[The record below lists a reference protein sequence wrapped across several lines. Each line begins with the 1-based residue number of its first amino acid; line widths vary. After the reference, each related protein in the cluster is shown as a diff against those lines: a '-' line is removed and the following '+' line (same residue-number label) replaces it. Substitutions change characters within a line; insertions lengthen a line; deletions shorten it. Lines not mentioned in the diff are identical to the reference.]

1 MGRRTRARRKK
12 LTEVTISNK
21 KFMAIT
27 ITLFI
32 VIALFLLIL
41 IKINKDNIE
50 KVAEDKKTASQHI
63 EEIYKANEKNLQD
76 LKNYKTGQ
84 IIRISAVGDLL
95 CGDNL
100 QKYSEDFSYIFEDV
114 SEYISGADIALATY
128 ETTKTGEFSNAIKNV
143 GIDCVSIAN
152 NRILDDGLKGLTNTK
167 KQLEKIGL
175 KTVGFSDSKPEN
187 RVSIIEKKGV
197 KIAVLAYCYNTEKKG
212 VNVFSE
218 DLAKEDLEYAS
229 KNAAAVVVLMH
240 WENINSTEVTNLQK
254 QQTSFLVENGADVI
268 IGTHPSTIQRM
279 EVVENS
285 KGEKCLIAYSLGDFT
300 TEVDNENAKLNLI
313 LNIQIY
319 VDENG
324 KNTLYNVDYTPVYM
338 LNKGTKI
345 ENNRYKILD
354 TKNEIEKYENNKS
367 EIDKSCYDR
376 LLKSLDRLKSILNV

>member
-1 MGRRTRARRKK
+1 MSK
-12 LTEVTISNK
+12 LNDSENNSIENDFHILIDNK
-21 KFMAIT
+21 KKN
-27 ITLFI
+27 LE
-32 VIALFLLIL
+32 
-41 IKINKDNIE
+41 DNIN
-50 KVAEDKKTASQHI
+50 DDNTILNSQKK
-63 EEIYKANEKNLQD
+63 EN
-76 LKNYKTGQ
+76 
-84 IIRISAVGDLL
+84 
-95 CGDNL
+95 
-100 QKYSEDFSYIFEDV
+100 
-114 SEYISGADIALATY
+114 
-128 ETTKTGEFSNAIKNV
+128 
-143 GIDCVSIAN
+143 
-152 NRILDDGLKGLTNTK
+152 
-167 KQLEKIGL
+167 
-175 KTVGFSDSKPEN
+175 SDSKPEN

-354 TKNEIEKYENNKS
+354 TKNEIEKYENNNS